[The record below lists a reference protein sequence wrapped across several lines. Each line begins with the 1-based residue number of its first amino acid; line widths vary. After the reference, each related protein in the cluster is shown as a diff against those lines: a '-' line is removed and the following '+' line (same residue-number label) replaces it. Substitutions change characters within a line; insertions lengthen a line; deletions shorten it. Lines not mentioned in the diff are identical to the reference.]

1 MEAVAIIAEF
11 NPFHT
16 GHAYL
21 IRQVRRL
28 SGTDAAIVVI
38 MSGAFVQRGEP
49 AFFDKW
55 HRAAWAIEGGAD
67 AVIELPAVYA
77 LSSASGFALGGVTLA
92 ARLGCQSL
100 ACGVEAGTAEDFL
113 SLARRADTLEI
124 GPETAKKG
132 SAGQA
137 RTDALMAA
145 APDEARFLEQPNALL
160 AFEYARALL
169 KQERPLSFLP
179 LPRQGRHGDTGLGA
193 TFASASALRQAMTDH
208 PGDGKPYISYIVERV
223 RPSLQDQL
231 TLGAFTDYR
240 RYGDFV
246 AGQNRL
252 LTPDQ
257 LRRLPAFTEGLEN
270 RWYRAFAEAGDYDQA
285 LKLIKTRRYAY
296 SRLCRMGAYTLLQP
310 SRRLMDQS
318 YEAGPQYA
326 RLLALNGRGAAFL
339 KGARDR
345 LAVITKIRQDL
356 SKLTP
361 LGREQLA
368 LDLRASDVQS
378 FCFSKENQRKGHQ
391 DYYHSPIFIG
401 IQK

>member
-55 HRAAWAIEGGAD
+55 HRAVWAIKGGAD
-67 AVIELPAVYA
+67 VVIELPAVYA
-77 LSSASGFALGGVTLA
+77 LSSAVGFATGGVTLA
-92 ARLGCQSL
+92 SRLGCQGL
-100 ACGVEAGTAEDFL
+100 ACGVENGTAEDFL
-113 SLARRADTLEI
+113 ALARCAHSLPDREKE
-124 GPETAKKG
+124 GPKETAGREQTEYLLAASPKKG
-132 SAGQA
+132 
-137 RTDALMAA
+137 RL
-145 APDEARFLEQPNALL
+145 LEQPNALL

-208 PGDGKPYISYIVERV
+208 PGDEKPYISYIVERV